1 MVLDPL
7 LTNIAFL
14 LLSLV
19 FIFWAADLV
28 VLGISGYAKR
38 LGMSDFLSGTL
49 VVALAASMPEI
60 VSSVT
65 ALFAGKQDMLFGT
78 ILGTNM
84 VHVALVTGLVAIIGK
99 KVKVESTALAR
110 ILIPLWFALMLPLVL
125 ILVRGGLGRVEGA
138 VLLLIFAVYVVW
150 IWRQE
155 SGMLHPAKLKHL
167 WRNAAIFLG
176 ALIVI
181 LITGNTLVSSSIV
194 LSFLLG
200 IPTYFLALTV
210 VGVGGAL
217 PDLALA
223 IRSLRQG
230 HQEIGVGDALGSL
243 AIEFLLFF
251 GLVGVL
257 SPVKIPA
264 AESWTTIMF
273 LAVGITILFLA
284 VRKKELTWKTG
295 VVLVSL
301 FALYIVVETLRA
313 ILRI

>member
-1 MVLDPL
+1 
-7 LTNIAFL
+7 
-14 LLSLV
+14 
-19 FIFWAADLV
+19 V

-49 VVALAASMPEI
+49 VVALAASLPEI
-60 VSSVT
+60 VSSLT
-65 ALFAGKQDMLFGT
+65 ALFAGRSEMLFGT

-84 VHVALVTGLVAIIGK
+84 VHVALVTGLVAVIGK
-99 KVKVESTALAR
+99 RVKVGSTVLAR
-110 ILIPLWFALMLPLVL
+110 ILLPLWFALMLPLAL
-125 ILVRGGLGRVEGA
+125 ILVRGGLGRVEGGILIA
-138 VLLLIFAVYVVW
+138 VFVVYVIW
-150 IWRQE
+150 LWRQE
-155 SGMLHPAKLKHL
+155 RGTLHAAKLRHL

-181 LITGNTLVSSSIV
+181 LITGKTLVSSSIV
-194 LSFLLG
+194 LSVLLG

-251 GLVGVL
+251 GLVGLL
-257 SPVKIPA
+257 SPIRIPA
-264 AESWTTIMF
+264 SESWTTIAF
-273 LAVGITILFLA
+273 LAIGITVLFWA
-284 VRKKELTWKTG
+284 VRKKEITWKTG
-295 VVLVSL
+295 VVLLSL
-301 FALYIVVETLRA
+301 FGLFIITETLRA
-313 ILRI
+313 IF